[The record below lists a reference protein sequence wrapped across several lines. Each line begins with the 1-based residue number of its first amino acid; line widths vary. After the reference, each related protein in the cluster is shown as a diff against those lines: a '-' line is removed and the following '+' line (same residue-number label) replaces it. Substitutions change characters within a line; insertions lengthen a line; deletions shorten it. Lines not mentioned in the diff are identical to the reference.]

1 MATPRTAKSPDGY
14 LAMIYNLNASFN
26 LELPNH
32 LISTPTRRPIEQRPL
47 GEKCVALLK
56 PLYYNKSVDL
66 DRVLKDF
73 SDWAKPVLSDWV
85 PKAKQEPGTLPSP
98 RLSFI
103 HDNTLAAARSILP
116 EQRMLLLEYLWQ
128 LLRDEEYILNRGES
142 RIPHAWKPNAAASN
156 TGRPDKVSSY
166 AVNSSDAFSNARNS
180 TNTLRSANSNLFSP
194 EKAGVD
200 RRNSDSAYNTAPTN
214 AAHIPGRKTSPQKR
228 KDVDD
233 FEVFVTA
240 PSSPSA
246 SSCYT
251 MSLLDDDD
259 FADSDLEELD
269 IALDMLNLA
278 DPLDGDDQVLG
289 KSPKK
294 QTRIDSH
301 FPSSKSTHESSEP
314 SFIGKASPDS
324 NEVENKPDVNPSFS
338 TVNTSRTTVSFGA
351 STAPTSFSHSFAND
365 HFDEISQCSSTAE
378 VLQSDEAT
386 RLFNDTSF
394 VAEKP
399 NSQEVRIQHIIK
411 ELEEHGPF
419 STKNIIQTGLPLRYR
434 YEAQRVANYRRIHVE
449 DLLRGVDHLNLPDY
463 DDFWK
468 DTIRGL
474 PLALEKTRMT
484 AWNMAVSQYEDQEP
498 TGDVVTLSGQLSW
511 CDRSEKGY
519 FKLTLNPLKFER
531 SYRFCRRF
539 GSDRFLEITFPTLT
553 RPPGHL
559 VRGSREKEVLLTA
572 VTRWLATSEHHI
584 LGRIW
589 RGFYLED
596 VQPKKAPKTKKD
608 DKDDCETKLEMKNKV
623 FLFAIDGIDFATGF
637 GQDLPPQNQ
646 TSEKRTKM
654 SIDTLTNWHMPIA
667 DNINQT
673 DCKLFQRFSLGLSRT
688 RATVVLRREET
699 VFVEDPPSPAVVM
712 NDGCALMSRSLGM
725 EIARILDL
733 EGLPACYQARIAG
746 AKGVWMVDRDDSRFK
761 PGERNFGIQITESQ
775 LKIRPAPQHDR
786 RPVDD
791 ARLTFEVV
799 SYSRPLKSSSL
810 SVQVLKVLQHGGVQ
824 EAHIERFIRQ
834 SMSTFY
840 GTFLDVVSRRTR
852 VSCRGWLQMMRP
864 IGDEGYKRKTR
875 RLDDI
880 FPTQYI
886 EQAALLVENGFSP
899 MELPYLTELFKG
911 ILKSYLDDLF
921 DNVRITVMQSTF
933 AYCIADPLGVL
944 EPGEIHLG
952 FSRVWED
959 GVTGTEL
966 HETDVLVTRLPAHLA
981 SDIQKR
987 KAVYKSELR
996 HFKDVVIF
1004 PTTGDYPL
1012 AGMLSGGDY
1021 DGDQCWVC
1029 WDQDIVTPFTNTPF
1043 NSDDQPP
1050 PEDLGLIS
1058 HATKMN
1064 KVESV
1069 DAFLAKTFMFNAH
1082 SSKLGTCTIEHETFC
1097 YHQNG
1102 ISSEGAVMISWLLS
1116 YLVDSK
1122 KAGLELTEAAWHRL
1136 RGKYIPRQ
1144 LQKPAYKEENP
1155 QIWNRRNILDFL
1167 KFGVIQSERDELLEK
1182 FDIFRREN
1190 GIRHRDSHLVELW
1203 ETAMEQARS
1212 ERRTGNSVLFD
1223 ALEDLKNRIVNTR
1236 NDWNRTKYDSYA
1248 TSIAMASQK
1257 LEEIQPP
1264 HFDHDLSCVWRY
1276 CPEEWANLRASCL
1289 YAHSHVDAGFVW
1301 FAAGMVLARMKV
1313 KARGPFRTMECDT
1326 YRTMRVSQNAVK
1338 RFEAKVSRGDPG
1350 EEDDDDEFLDVDE
1363 SIFWE
1368 LEENYDGESTDED
1381 WISAA

>member
-1 MATPRTAKSPDGY
+1 MATPRTTRSPDGY

-26 LELPNH
+26 LDLPNQ
-32 LISTPTRRPIEQRPL
+32 LISTPTRRPIEERPL
-47 GEKCVALLK
+47 RERCVALLK

-116 EQRMLLLEYLWQ
+116 EQRLLLLEYLWQ

-142 RIPHAWKPNAAASN
+142 RIPHAWKLNATTSN
-156 TGRPDKVSSY
+156 TGRSDN
-166 AVNSSDAFSNARNS
+166 AANSNDTFSNARNS
-180 TNTLRSANSNLFSP
+180 ANSNPFQP
-194 EKAGVD
+194 DKAGFD
-200 RRNSDSAYNTAPTN
+200 PRNSDSAHCTAPTH
-214 AAHIPGRKTSPQKR
+214 AAHIPGRKTSPRKR

-251 MSLLDDDD
+251 MSLLDDDE
-259 FADSDLEELD
+259 FEDSDLEELD
-269 IALDMLNLA
+269 LVLGTLNLA

-289 KSPKK
+289 KSPLK

-301 FPSSKSTHESSEP
+301 FSSSKSTHESSEP
-314 SFIGKASPDS
+314 SFIGKSSPDS
-324 NEVENKPDVNPSFS
+324 NEVENKPDVNTSFS
-338 TVNTSRTTVSFGA
+338 TVNTSRTMVSFGA

-365 HFDEISQCSSTAE
+365 RFDEISQCSSTVAA
-378 VLQSDEAT
+378 LQSEEAT

-399 NSQEVRIQHIIK
+399 NSEEIRIQRIIK

-419 STKNIIQTGLPLRYR
+419 STRNIIQTGLPLRYR
-434 YEAQRVANYRRIHVE
+434 YEAQRVAHYRQIHVE
-449 DLLRGVDHLNLPDY
+449 DLLRGVDHRNLSDY

-468 DTIRGL
+468 DTTRGL
-474 PLALEKTRMT
+474 PLALEKTRMS

-511 CDRSEKGY
+511 CKLSEKGY

-559 VRGSREKEVLLTA
+559 VQNSHEKEVLLTA

-589 RGFYLED
+589 RGFYLEE
-596 VQPKKAPKTKKD
+596 VQPKKSPKPKNAD
-608 DKDDCETKLEMKNKV
+608 GYDRSADPEMKNKV
-623 FLFAIDGIDFATGF
+623 FLFAVDGTDFATAGP
-637 GQDLPPQNQ
+637 GQDLPPKNQ
-646 TSEKRTKM
+646 TSERRTRM
-654 SIDTLTNWHMPIA
+654 SIDALTNWHMPIA

-688 RATVVLRREET
+688 RATVILRREET

-725 EIARILDL
+725 EIARILELD
-733 EGLPACYQARIAG
+733 GLPACYQARIAG
-746 AKGVWMVDRDDSRFK
+746 AKGVWMVDHDDSRFK

-775 LKIRPAPQHDR
+775 LKIRPAPQHDG

-791 ARLTFEVV
+791 AQLTFEVV

-810 SVQVLKVLQHGGVQ
+810 SIQVLKVLQNGGVQ

-840 GTFLDVVSRRTR
+840 ETFLDVVSHRTR

-864 IGDEGYKRKTR
+864 VGDEGYKRKTR
-875 RLDDI
+875 RLDDL
-880 FPTQYI
+880 FPTQNI

-899 MELPYLTELFKG
+899 MEIPYLTELFKG
-911 ILKSYLDDLF
+911 ILTDYLDDLF
-921 DNVRITVMQSTF
+921 KNVRIAVMQSTF

-944 EPGEIHLG
+944 EPDEIHLG

-987 KAVYKSELR
+987 RAVYKSELR

-1021 DGDQCWVC
+1021 DGDQCWIC
-1029 WDQDIVTPFTNTPF
+1029 WDQSIVAPFTNTLF
-1043 NSDDQPP
+1043 NPDDQPP
-1050 PEDLGLIS
+1050 PENLGLVS

-1064 KVESV
+1064 KVESI
-1069 DAFLAKTFMFNAH
+1069 DAFLAKAFMFNAH
-1082 SSKLGTCTIEHETFC
+1082 SSKLGTCTIEHETLC

-1102 ISSEGAVMISWLLS
+1102 ISSEGAVTISWLLS

-1122 KAGLELTEAAWHRL
+1122 KAGLELTQAAWNRL
-1136 RGKYIPRQ
+1136 RGKYIPRK
-1144 LQKPAYKEENP
+1144 LQKPAYKEEASP
-1155 QIWNRRNILDFL
+1155 KWNRRNILDYL
-1167 KFGVIQSERDELLEK
+1167 KFGVIEKEKEQLLEK
-1182 FDIFRREN
+1182 FDIFRQGN
-1190 GIRHRDSHLVELW
+1190 QIRYRDSHLVKTW
-1203 ETAMEQARS
+1203 EAALKQAES
-1212 ERRTGNSVLFD
+1212 ERRANKPELYE
-1223 ALEDLKNRIVNTR
+1223 ALQGLKDQIFNTR
-1236 NDWNRTKYDSYA
+1236 IDWSRTEYDSYA

-1264 HFDHDLSCVWRY
+1264 HFDHRLSYAWRY
-1276 CPEEWANLRASCL
+1276 YPEQWANLRASCL
-1289 YAHSHVDAGFVW
+1289 YAHTHIDANFVW

-1338 RFEAKVSRGDPG
+1338 RFEAKVSRGDPA
-1350 EEDDDDEFLDVDE
+1350 EEDDDDDEFLDVDE

-1368 LEENYDGESTDED
+1368 LDENYEGESTDED